1 MPQDTDAREDPRV
14 TRTRQLIEQS
24 FFELLTEKS
33 LHKLTIG
40 EIAARARINRA
51 TFYAH
56 FEDKYA
62 LYRHVV
68 RTTFAQI
75 LAENLPVE
83 CDKPALELRALV
95 LSACLF
101 FEQLNA
107 TCPPPDRQTRP
118 LVEVQVQTQLK
129 EYVTLWLQKNANHV
143 GPLVASADIT
153 AEMVSWAV
161 FGAGLD
167 WEGSRQSIDALAEQL
182 YALAARMVGL
192 SQEAAVDIDVHLEQ
206 VRNERDEELF
216 SLR

>member
-1 MPQDTDAREDPRV
+1 MAQNVTSSEDPRV
-14 TRTRQLIEQS
+14 TRTRELIEQS
-24 FFELLTEKS
+24 FYELLMEKS

-83 CDKPALELRALV
+83 HDEPALELRALV

-101 FEQLNA
+101 FAQLNA

-129 EYVTLWLQKNANHV
+129 EYVMLWLQKNAHHV
-143 GPLVASADIT
+143 GALAAPVDVT

-167 WEGSRQSIDALAEQL
+167 WEGGRQSAAALAEQL
-182 YALAARMVGL
+182 YALVARMVGL
-192 SQEAAVDIDVHLEQ
+192 SQEAAVDTNALLEQ
-206 VRNERDEELF
+206 VHNARDEELL